1 MIDSLYQWFLAP
13 YEGYT
18 PLFIFLEVMSAFFGI
33 LSVWYIKRNSIWGY
47 PTGIIS
53 TATYVYLLY
62 CWGIYGDAA
71 VNVYYTLMSIYGW
84 WVWATVR
91 TDDSQDEMPITRLD
105 RKGLYFTLSFTIGNF
120 LLFYLVLSRYTDSTV
135 PLVDSVT
142 TALAFGAMWL
152 QARKKLEHWSLWI
165 ACDVL
170 SIGLYIYKGYGVTA
184 VQYVIFLVLAV
195 MAHFDWVKMYK
206 ASLSKSTARN

>member
-1 MIDSLYQWFLAP
+1 MMDSIYQWFLAP

-18 PLFIFLEVMSAFFGI
+18 PLFIALEAMSAFFGI
-33 LSVWYIKRNSIWGY
+33 LSVWYIKKNSILGY

-62 CWGIYGDAA
+62 EWGIYGDAV
-71 VNVYYTLMSIYGW
+71 VNVYYTAMSVYGW

-91 TDDSQDEMPITRLD
+91 TDDSEDKMPITRLD
-105 RKGLYFTLSFTIGNF
+105 KKGLAFTVAFTVGNF

-135 PLVDSVT
+135 PMIDSIT

-170 SIGLYIYKGYGVTA
+170 SIGLYIYKGYGITSL
-184 VQYVIFLVLAV
+184 QYAIFLALAIA
-195 MAHFDWVKMYK
+195 AHYSWVKMYK
-206 ASLSKSTARN
+206 DSLSKSVTRN

>member
-1 MIDSLYQWFLAP
+1 MMDSIYQWFLAP

-18 PLFIFLEVMSAFFGI
+18 PLFIALEAMSAFFGI
-33 LSVWYIKRNSIWGY
+33 LSVWYIKKNSILGY

-62 CWGIYGDAA
+62 EWGIYGDAV
-71 VNVYYTLMSIYGW
+71 VNVYYTAMSVYGW

-91 TDDSQDEMPITRLD
+91 TDDSEDKMPITRLD
-105 RKGLYFTLSFTIGNF
+105 KKGLAFTVAFTVGNF

-135 PLVDSVT
+135 PMIDSIT

-170 SIGLYIYKGYGVTA
+170 SIGLYIYKGYGITA
-184 VQYVIFLVLAV
+184 LQYAIFLVLAIA
-195 MAHFDWVKMYK
+195 AHYSWVKMYK
-206 ASLSKSTARN
+206 DSLSKSVTRN